1 MKMIEQVVNKTFLS
15 KNNTPLI
22 LLGLFMTGI
31 GLSCSCANSI
41 DESEIKHVVVA
52 SEEDRYFGW
61 PANNGLWTW
70 NNGQEI
76 LVGFTDGP
84 HDSDGGF
91 HQIGDPQL
99 SRLARS
105 TDGGHTWTDY
115 DPDNYVGDGGSPEP
129 SPGNINFGH
138 DGFVMR
144 IAATGYHGTSDSK
157 GRFFYSY
164 DRGQTWNGPYRFTG
178 LTDGGN
184 LDNKMITA
192 RTDYRVTGPNSAQIF
207 MTARPSKPG
216 SGPDYPKRTRRDKP
230 FVVETTDG
238 GKTFRFIS
246 WVVDFPDDLYDECH
260 RAAMPSTV
268 VTDDGNLVMVTRG
281 RNPFNNSQQCW
292 IDAHR
297 SEDNGRTWTHLNGGN
312 PIALTGVNNG
322 NPAGLTLLEDGRL
335 VVTYGNRSKN
345 QVLIRVS
352 EDNGDTW
359 GEEIVIRDNL
369 DNHDFG
375 YPQITQNSDG
385 QLVVI
390 YYMTNDDRTST
401 FIEAAIFQP

>member
-1 MKMIEQVVNKTFLS
+1 MKMIEKVFNDAFLLKLKITFIFLS
-15 KNNTPLI
+15 
-22 LLGLFMTGI
+22 LLTASVAMASTYAK
-31 GLSCSCANSI
+31 STDKSENKYVTI
-41 DESEIKHVVVA
+41 DSKQG
-52 SEEDRYFGW
+52 RYYGW

-70 NNGQEI
+70 DDGREI
-76 LVGFTDGP
+76 LVGYTDGP

-91 HQIGDPQL
+91 HQIGNPQL

-105 TDGGHTWTDY
+105 TDGGHTWTSF
-115 DPDNYVGDGGSPEP
+115 DPENYVGDGGNLVY

-138 DGFVMR
+138 PDFVMR
-144 IAATGYHGTSDSK
+144 VAATGYHGTSDAA

-164 DRGQTWNGPYRFTG
+164 DRGQTWNGPYRFNG

-207 MTARPSKPG
+207 MTARPSKPS
-216 SGPDYPKRTRRDKP
+216 SGPDYPHRTRRDKP

-238 GKTFRFIS
+238 GKTFNSIS

-312 PIALTGVNNG
+312 AIALTGVNNG
-322 NPAGLTLLEDGRL
+322 NPAGLTILDDGRL
-335 VVTYGNRSKN
+335 VVTCGNRDKN

-359 GEEIVIRDNL
+359 GDEIVVRDNL
-369 DNHDFG
+369 DNYDFG
-375 YPQITQNSDG
+375 YPLITQNSDG
-385 QLVVI
+385 HLVVI